1 MSKASLGSQRASEKP
16 ALYGWQPQ
24 DRRPW
29 GWCQVLSLVV
39 LLVLVAGCEK
49 VGSRQGTAEIA
60 VTNSYLECVV
70 KDLCPEGIEVLCL
83 APPGMCP
90 GHFDIAP
97 VQVRQLRNCRVLL
110 LFDFQ
115 QSIEEKLARL
125 RDGGLKMQLVQ
136 APTGLCVPDSYLAM
150 CRQVGQI
157 LAGVYPEK
165 ATQFQVR
172 LAAVER
178 RLQTLATDLKAAV
191 AGSGVAAAAVL
202 TSQHQAMFAEWLGLR
217 PVATFIGSDIETMAG
232 VDHCLKRAAGQD
244 LRFVIANRQEGEG
257 LAAALA
263 ERLHAQAVVF
273 SNFPKSCEAGDGFD
287 GLLRDNVGLLLGV
300 AGK

>member
-1 MSKASLGSQRASEKP
+1 MKRSSNHA
-16 ALYGWQPQ
+16 
-24 DRRPW
+24 
-29 GWCQVLSLVV
+29 LSLVI
-39 LLVLVAGCEK
+39 LLALVSSCRETGH
-49 VGSRQGTAEIA
+49 RQGMAEIA

-90 GHFDIAP
+90 SHFDIAP

-115 QSIEEKLARL
+115 QSIEEKLSRL
-125 RDGGLKMQLVQ
+125 RDGGLKMQAVQ
-136 APTGLCVPDSYLAM
+136 VPAGLCVPDAYLAT
-150 CRQVGQI
+150 CREVGRILSVVYPERAAQFEER
-157 LAGVYPEK
+157 LAGVEH
-165 ATQFQVR
+165 
-172 LAAVER
+172 

-202 TSQHQAMFAEWLGLR
+202 TSHHQAKFAEWLGLR
-217 PVATFIGSDIETMAG
+217 PIATFIGSDIETMAG
-232 VDHCLKRAAGQD
+232 VDHCLKKAVGQD
-244 LRFVIANRQEGEG
+244 IRFVIANRQEGEG

-263 ERLHAQAVVF
+263 ERLHAKAVVF
-273 SNFPKSCEAGDGFD
+273 SNFPQSCEGADGFD
-287 GLLRDNVGLLLGV
+287 GLVRDNVGLLLGA